1 MRISSVF
8 FPLYISVVSAKEGS
22 LIRGELKDK
31 SVVGKQVDVDHILDT
46 SCVLRGINPKHCLGK
61 TDMNGDPCYV
71 CGNKYINVGVC
82 VNGDQKAIFDSTVNK
97 IGMSNY
103 LECDSKGWYPSEED
117 KNKFPDFLKQISVLV
132 EEDESKSDV
141 EIPWGLMDATCAQNG
156 INPHNCIGKKAG
168 SGGNCYF
175 CGNKFINIGL
185 CGTGAQKDLFLQ
197 GVGKVGLSKFIEC
210 DDKDW
215 MPDEE
220 NKKYIEDNTN
230 IA

>member
-8 FPLYISVVSAKEGS
+8 FALYISFVSAKEGS

-31 SVVGKQVDVDHILDT
+31 SVVGKQVDVDHIVDT

-61 TDMNGDPCYV
+61 KDMNGDPCYV
-71 CGNKYINVGVC
+71 CGNKYVNVGIC
-82 VNGDQKAIFDSTVNK
+82 VNGDQKTIFDSAVNK

-103 LECDSKGWYPSEED
+103 LECDSNGWYPSEED
-117 KNKFPDFLKQISVLV
+117 KNNFPDFLKQISVLV
-132 EEDESKSDV
+132 EEDEPKSDV
-141 EIPWGLMDATCAQNG
+141 EMLPLFDPSCVKHG
-156 INPHNCIGKKAG
+156 INPHNCIGQKAG
-168 SGGNCYF
+168 AGGNCYF
-175 CGNKFINIGL
+175 CGNKFINVGV
-185 CGTGAQKDLFLQ
+185 CGNGPQKDMFLSA
-197 GVGKVGLSKFIEC
+197 VDKVGLSKFIEC

-220 NKKYIEDNTN
+220 YKKYIEDDAN